1 MNGLKGLG
9 VALVVCLSLVVN
21 VIACVL
27 IAMSMRQQ
35 PPISDADV
43 VVAGV
48 GNSGNTFGGGASVRR
63 MARLAAER
71 DVAPPVGDA
80 TLRQTAVQL
89 IERAKQGDVE
99 AAAFVFELAEAQ
111 RTKAGGA
118 ATTAPAGH

>member
-48 GNSGNTFGGGASVRR
+48 GNSGNTFTGGASVRR

-80 TLRQTAVQL
+80 TLRATTVQL

-111 RTKAGGA
+111 RNKVSA
-118 ATTAPAGH
+118 ATAPAGGAQ